1 MSNKDIIGQ
10 HIICYDAVERVSKLL
25 DQMCEG
31 LANLGVLKV
40 IRAFPDLFVHLF
52 TYTASVSCPDVIDSI
67 DFGQNLGPSDHVIVT
82 HLKRFLGQLSEEG
95 MYPWTDL

>member
-52 TYTASVSCPDVIDSI
+52 TYTASVSCQDVI
-67 DFGQNLGPSDHVIVT
+67 DFGQNLGHDHVIVT